1 MTGMQL
7 SYEQAPSWDECVQIL
22 ERFPSLPFDSRV
34 QAVERLVRNPSPGIR
49 EQALRIGAAILP
61 DSRLTAYLRDD
72 ADAVLRNAGCEI
84 FRLRGGRS
92 LPVVVELLRD
102 PDDDVVVQAVLILD
116 RLRDPRALEPLHAIL
131 GHADPNVQQ
140 EAILAIGR
148 LGDARSIPYLVP
160 FLDSDPW
167 VQMAAVQALGDLRA
181 PAAVPYLAERLTDP
195 LAGSLAAEALARI
208 GGDAAFHAL
217 AACWPAAGSPDG
229 DSGVE
234 IEEETLLGLLAH
246 VLEGLPAIPRPL
258 PAGFHASLLPRL
270 QGGSAELRRAA
281 ARCLLV
287 LGPSDGDAA
296 ALEVLM
302 GAAPPSGG
310 LPPALAQ
317 RGDLIGPLLRLSE
330 VPRSWGFLLAARFP
344 DQAPAEEFL
353 AALDWAS
360 EDPNL
365 LPPLARALETVRFP
379 GLDKALLGLYLWLP
393 LEQRELLEPAL
404 EAHGAELRATL
415 AGRSEVDDLDRLIL
429 SAWLGLP
436 TREVVAAILA
446 LPGPSRQLV
455 ASRLMRLEA
464 VIRQLPWEE
473 WLHEAPE
480 LFATLA
486 AEAASRYNLR
496 ALLPALRARAAAVP
510 GAALVRALG
519 DLADREAVPVLL
531 RLLAAR
537 IDLRPVILE
546 SLGRIGGAAARA
558 ALREAVLAGGEGAEE
573 RIAYRALA
581 ACAGAGDDALFRQA
595 TLHPDWYVRLA
606 SVDVLARFKHPEN
619 MAALVRLVADPA
631 PAVAHRA
638 LALFES

>member
-7 SYEQAPSWDECVQIL
+7 SYEQTPSWDECVQIL
-22 ERFPSLPFDSRV
+22 ERFPTLPFDSRV

-92 LPVVVELLRD
+92 LPVVVELLQD
-102 PDDDVVVQAVLILD
+102 PDTDVVVQAVLILD

-167 VQMAAVQALGDLRA
+167 VQMAAVQALGDLRT
-181 PAAVPYLAERLTDP
+181 PAAIPYLAERLSDP

-208 GGDAAFHAL
+208 GGEAAFHAL
-217 AACWPAAGSPDG
+217 ASYWPAAGEEIG
-229 DSGVE
+229 ME
-234 IEEETLLGLLAH
+234 IEEEALLGLLAH
-246 VLEGLPAIPRPL
+246 VLEGLPGIPRPL
-258 PAGFHASLLPRL
+258 PAGFRETLLPRL

-287 LGPSDGDAA
+287 LGPSEFDAA
-296 ALEVLM
+296 ALDVLI
-302 GAAPPSGG
+302 GSAPTSGG
-310 LPPALAQ
+310 LPPALLQ
-317 RGDLIGPLLRLSE
+317 RGDLIGRLLRLSD
-330 VPRSWGFLLAARFP
+330 VPRSWGFLLACRFP
-344 DQAPAEEFL
+344 DQVPAEEFL

-360 EDPNL
+360 EDPDL
-365 LPPLARALETVRFP
+365 LPPLARALEKVSFP
-379 GLDKALLGLYLWLP
+379 GLDEALLGLYLWLP
-393 LEQRELLEPAL
+393 IEHRELLEPAL
-404 EAHGAELRATL
+404 EAHGTELRATL
-415 AGRSEVDDLDRLIL
+415 AGRSEVDDLDRLVL
-429 SAWLGLP
+429 SAWLGQP
-436 TREVVAAILA
+436 TGEVVAAVLA
-446 LPGPSRQLV
+446 LPAPSRQLV

-464 VIRQLPWEE
+464 VIRQLPWEA
-473 WLHEAPE
+473 WLEEAPE
-480 LFATLA
+480 LFGALA
-486 AEAASRYNLR
+486 AEAAGRYDLR
-496 ALLPALRARAAAVP
+496 ALLPALRARAATAP

-531 RLLAAR
+531 RLLASR
-537 IDLRPVILE
+537 IDLRPVVLE
-546 SLGRIGGAAARA
+546 SLGRIGGHEARA
-558 ALREAVLAGGEGAEE
+558 ALREAVLSGGEGAEE